1 MLLMDEEKYDVWKM
15 KQSDE
20 CKKQGVKAGKE
31 FQSKAAIKCR
41 KVKEKAEKKLAANKE
56 LYDKDKRRND

>member
-31 FQSKAAIKCR
+31 F
-41 KVKEKAEKKLAANKE
+41 
-56 LYDKDKRRND
+56 